1 MLEALIIKDRLTEG
15 VIVKWVHSAAQLAD
29 ALTKDM
35 DTTALRIFLD
45 KGVCRVHDIDV
56 ILRQRA
62 DKKIRNQWIAEASQS

>member
-1 MLEALIIKDRLTEG
+1 ML
-15 VIVKWVHSAAQLAD
+15 
-29 ALTKDM
+29 LTKDM